1 MGASRE
7 VVEQQIKDLKDYTDT
22 VAAVHLLKEVVTN
35 GGAVVTIGTAKES
48 IDIENNKKDPK
59 IGNVVKAI
67 LAKAGK
73 PGEST
78 KWEDKG
84 DGKPHLE
91 AAITIGGAVYT
102 IDLVYEGNDHTVST
116 TQNYTVNIT
125 SKLNSEVSRGKLFF
139 DHNHTATVKL
149 TYDKDGDLRA
159 VTKKGLSV
167 DTKSF
172 VPYAYQNEILAK
184 FHDSLK
190 AGQEQRLAVMGTGSG
205 KSIVMA
211 GIAQAV
217 GRTVMIVPDQTLVNQ
232 QSKETTDLLGAG
244 VVHGVKA
251 VPRVFTLDTLK
262 GKVDVLWDALEKDLS
277 DIEEED
283 IQKIKVYFRKV
294 IAGTEPFDQIVLQA
308 EHPLFKI
315 IASEIKDSMVL
326 IDESHKH
333 TFKPEDA
340 EILKGI
346 KERNSVLAL
355 TATPTS
361 ELYDLFKGDPLD
373 DLSLGAAI
381 ELGTIR
387 PIKPEMAYLEEGD
400 LIVQAV
406 AHYFDDY
413 YLEEGMIGYVDPLEL
428 KKQIIKAET
437 GIEDSVAQER
447 AINQALALNRI
458 RCQRNMGFSDDKE
471 TRKELAGIYQKIANG
486 DRETIEKYQGE
497 VAKLR
502 QKSECDARL
511 KLAQKFGAV
520 DEVEFR
526 KTVALPVVNL
536 KQDIATEQ
544 QKDIQRAIN
553 SYALALVFNEK
564 HTDIA
569 EKDRTHKLDD
579 YLKEWDQH
587 IAKYKTKN
595 DEIPKPF
602 LTKLE
607 SCETKSRE
615 TLKEA
620 LEKLGAPISK
630 LPTAQKEAITK
641 LILDRAEAMVTKVK
655 GSEPISEVI
664 TGAPQPN
671 LVALQATENYSGAI
685 DMSTPQS
692 TIDEQLAQIEIGLRT
707 HIVADQVI
715 ATGVSIRDILNVQII
730 NTNSPV
736 IESDINVINGILSG
750 PQAAGRCVRN
760 KDTEAR
766 VQQYIDQRYEGKGLI
781 LTVDAV
787 IDPKNSAAKT
797 REVMENREKQA
808 KKEAAVVRLL
818 KTELKGFEAFT
829 LFQRCVPLHEKI
841 EGLVK
846 KLETLDNLLKDKE
859 KSLLSQQ
866 LKQVKVEELH
876 SAKKKSLVEEID
888 ALEKELYIVPGRKGK
903 DGATP
908 LPPEYARNASLYL
921 VWVKITLKKA
931 TLEAETKEVRQA
943 IKEIEAEVE
952 KLEEAIKEIQATFR
966 EGSLELEKLRAEEE
980 RMLKQMEEV
989 SKQFTAV

>member
-7 VVEQQIKDLKDYTDT
+7 IVEQQIKDLKDYTDT

-35 GGAVVTIGTAKES
+35 GAVVTIGSAKES

-102 IDLVYEGNDHTVST
+102 IDLVFEGNDQTVST

-139 DHNHTATVKL
+139 DHDHTATVKL

-159 VTKKGLSV
+159 VTKKGLAV

-172 VPYAYQNEILAK
+172 VPYAYQNEILSK

-190 AGQEQRLAVMGTGSG
+190 DHKEQRLAIMGTGSG

-232 QSKETTDLLGAG
+232 QSKETSDLIGAG
-244 VVHGVKA
+244 VVNGVK
-251 VPRVFTLDTLK
+251 VTPRVFTLDTLK
-262 GKVDVLWDALEKDLS
+262 GKVDVLWEALEKDLS

-283 IQKIKVYFRKV
+283 VLKIQAYFRKV

-315 IASEIKDSMVL
+315 IANEIKDSMVL
-326 IDESHKH
+326 IDESHRH

-340 EILKGI
+340 ELLKGI
-346 KERNSVLAL
+346 KARNSVLAL

-361 ELYDLFKGDPLD
+361 ELYNLFTGNPLD

-387 PIKPEMAYLEEGD
+387 PIKDEVAYVNEKSLTD
-400 LIVQAV
+400 QAV

-413 YLEEGMIGYVDPLEL
+413 YLEEGMSGYVDPVEL
-428 KKQIIKAET
+428 KKQIIEAES
-437 GIEDSVAQER
+437 GIEDSIAQER

-458 RCQRNMGFSDDKE
+458 RCQRNMGFSDDKA
-471 TRKELAGIYQKIANG
+471 TREKLAEIYQKIANG

-511 KLAQKFGAV
+511 QLVQKFGAV
-520 DEVEFR
+520 EEVEFR
-526 KTVALPVVNL
+526 KTVGLPVVNL
-536 KQDIATEQ
+536 QQDIATEQ

-569 EKDRTHKLDD
+569 EKDRTHKLED

-607 SCETKSRE
+607 SCETKNRE

-641 LILDRAEAMVTKVK
+641 LILDRAETMVAKVK
-655 GSEPISEVI
+655 ASQPVSEVI
-664 TGAPQPN
+664 AGAPQPN
-671 LVALQATENYSGAI
+671 LVTLKATENYSGAI

-692 TIDEQLAQIEIGLRT
+692 TIDEQLAQIEVGLRT

-781 LTVDAV
+781 LTVDAI
-787 IDPKNSAAKT
+787 IDPKNSAERT
-797 REVMENREKQA
+797 REVMKNREEQA
-808 KKEAAVVRLL
+808 QKEAAVVRLL
-818 KTELKGFEAFT
+818 KSELKGFDAFT
-829 LFQRCVPLHEKI
+829 LFQQCLPLHDKI

-846 KLETLDNLLKDKE
+846 KLDVLDNLLRDKE
-859 KSLLSQQ
+859 KSVITYRLTRDRTEEQYESQ
-866 LKQVKVEELH
+866 KE
-876 SAKKKSLVEEID
+876 SLEQDITTL
-888 ALEKELYIVPGRKGK
+888 AKELEIIPGRKDK
-903 DGATP
+903 APETR
-908 LPPEYARNASLYL
+908 LPSEYSRNASLYL
-921 VWVKITLKKA
+921 MWVKITLKQA
-931 TLEAETKEVRQA
+931 TLNAATEEVRSTLEQIDKEIEKLEDV
-943 IKEIEAEVE
+943 IKEIKVTY
-952 KLEEAIKEIQATFR
+952 K
-966 EGSLELEKLRAEEE
+966 EGSLELEKLRVQEE
-980 RMLKQMEEV
+980 RMIQQIEEAN
-989 SKQFTAV
+989 KRFTSV

>member
-1 MGASRE
+1 MGASRD

-22 VAAVHLLKEVVTN
+22 VAAVHLLSEVVTN
-35 GGAVVTIGTAKES
+35 GAVVTIGSAKES
-48 IDIENNKKDPK
+48 IEIENSKKDPK

-73 PGEST
+73 PGEGG
-78 KWEDKG
+78 KWEEKI
-84 DGKPHLE
+84 DGKQHLE

-102 IDLVYEGNDHTVST
+102 IDLVFEGVDT

-125 SKLNSEVSRGKLFF
+125 SKLTSEVSRGKLFF
-139 DHNHTATVKL
+139 DNDHTASVKL

-167 DTKSF
+167 GTKSF

-190 AGQEQRLAVMGTGSG
+190 DGKEQRLAIMGTGSG

-232 QSKETTDLLGAG
+232 QSKETSDLLGAG
-244 VVHGVKA
+244 IVNGVKVA
-251 VPRVFTLDTLK
+251 PARIFTLDTLK
-262 GKVDVLWDALEKDLS
+262 GKVDVLWDALEDDLS
-277 DIEEED
+277 NIEEANVLE
-283 IQKIKVYFRKV
+283 IKTYFRKV

-315 IASEIKDSMVL
+315 IADEIKDSMVL
-326 IDESHKH
+326 IDESHRH

-361 ELYDLFKGDPLD
+361 ELYGLFKGTPLD

-381 ELGTIR
+381 QLGTIR

-400 LIVQAV
+400 LIDQAV

-413 YLEEGMIGYVDPLEL
+413 YLEEGMNGYVDPVEL
-428 KKQIIKAET
+428 KKQIISSE
-437 GIEDSVAQER
+437 GLEDSLAQAK
-447 AINQALALNRI
+447 AINQALELNRI
-458 RCQRNMGFSDDKE
+458 RCQRNMGFSDDKV
-471 TRKELAGIYQKIANG
+471 TREKLAEIYQKIANG
-486 DRETIEKYQGE
+486 DRVTIEKYQDG

-502 QKSECDARL
+502 QKSECEARL
-511 KLAQKFGAV
+511 KLTEKFGAV
-520 DEVEFR
+520 DEIEFR
-526 KTVALPVVNL
+526 KTVAKPAVNL
-536 KQDIATEQ
+536 KGDIDSEQ

-553 SYALALVFNEK
+553 SYALALVFNDK

-569 EKDRTHKLDD
+569 EKDRTHKLGD
-579 YLKEWDQH
+579 YLKECDEY

-602 LTKLE
+602 FLKLE
-607 SCETKSRE
+607 LCETKSRE

-620 LEKLGAPISK
+620 LEKFGAPISK

-641 LILDRAEAMVTKVK
+641 LILDRAEVMLNKVK
-655 GSEPISEVI
+655 ASQPISEVI
-664 TGAPQPN
+664 TGATPVD
-671 LVALQATENYSGAI
+671 LDTLKATENYSSAI

-692 TIDEQLAQIEIGLRT
+692 TIDEQLAQIEVGLRT

-760 KDTEAR
+760 KDVEAR
-766 VQQYIDQRYEGKGLI
+766 AQQYIDKRYEGKGLI
-781 LTVDAV
+781 LTVDAI
-787 IDPKNSAAKT
+787 IDPKDSAAKT

-808 KKEAAVVRLL
+808 KKEEEAIVLLQSAVR
-818 KTELKGFEAFT
+818 GFITFG
-829 LFQRCVPLHEKI
+829 LFKQCVPLHEKI
-841 EGLVK
+841 MELTE
-846 KLETLDNLLKDKE
+846 KLDILKELLKDRQHTKE
-859 KSLLSQQ
+859 TKEHELVKLKEVGDLENEINSL
-866 LKQVKVEELH
+866 
-876 SAKKKSLVEEID
+876 
-888 ALEKELYIVPGRKGK
+888 VPGRKEGQPI
-903 DGATP
+903 TRYTNNP
-908 LPPEYARNASLYL
+908 SLYL
-921 VWVKITLKKA
+921 LWVRTTLKRME
-931 TLEAETKEVRQA
+931 LGMETKEVRQT
-943 IKEIEAEVE
+943 IHEVE
-952 KLEEAIKEIQATFR
+952 EEIILLGEKIIELQKAIEEGTLKLDKMKEQEEQ
-966 EGSLELEKLRAEEE
+966 L
-980 RMLKQMEEV
+980 LKQMEEIN
-989 SKQFTAV
+989 SKLTV

>member
-7 VVEQQIKDLKDYTDT
+7 IVEQQIKDLKDYTDT

-35 GGAVVTIGTAKES
+35 GAVVTIGSAKES

-102 IDLVYEGNDHTVST
+102 IDLVFEGNDHTVST

-139 DHNHTATVKL
+139 DHDHTATVKL

-172 VPYAYQNEILAK
+172 VPYAYQNEILSK

-190 AGQEQRLAVMGTGSG
+190 DHKEQRLAIMGTGSG

-232 QSKETTDLLGAG
+232 QSKETSDLLGAG
-244 VVHGVKA
+244 LVNGVKA
-251 VPRVFTLDTLK
+251 TPRVFTLDTLK
-262 GKVDVLWDALEKDLS
+262 GKVDVLWEALEKDLS

-283 IQKIKVYFRKV
+283 VLKIKAYFRKV

-326 IDESHKH
+326 IDESHRH

-346 KERNSVLAL
+346 KDRNSILAL

-361 ELYDLFKGDPLD
+361 ELYDLFKGTPLD

-387 PIKPEMAYLEEGD
+387 PIKDEVAYVNEKS
-400 LIVQAV
+400 LIDQAV

-413 YLEEGMIGYVDPLEL
+413 YLEEGMSGYIDPVEL
-428 KKQIIKAET
+428 KKQIIQAET

-458 RCQRNMGFSDDKE
+458 RCQRNMGFSDDKV
-471 TRKELAGIYQKIANG
+471 TREKLAEIYQKIANG

-497 VAKLR
+497 VAKHR

-511 KLAQKFGAV
+511 QLVQKFGAV

-526 KTVALPVVNL
+526 KTVGLPVVNL
-536 KQDIATEQ
+536 QQDIATEQ

-569 EKDRTHKLDD
+569 EKDRTHKLED

-607 SCETKSRE
+607 SCETKNRE

-641 LILDRAEAMVTKVK
+641 LILDRAETMVTKVK
-655 GSEPISEVI
+655 ASQPVSEVI

-692 TIDEQLAQIEIGLRT
+692 TIDEQLAQIEVGLRT

-781 LTVDAV
+781 LTVDAI
-787 IDPKNSAAKT
+787 IDPKNSAERT
-797 REVMENREKQA
+797 REVMKNREEQA
-808 KKEAAVVRLL
+808 QKEREAIILL
-818 KTELKGFEAFT
+818 QSVIRGFQTFG
-829 LFQRCVPLHEKI
+829 LFQQCVPLHQKI
-841 EGLVK
+841 EALTEKLELQKVHLEDQQKTLGTK
-846 KLETLDNLLKDKE
+846 KLELGK
-859 KSLLSQQ
+859 
-866 LKQVKVEELH
+866 
-876 SAKKKSLVEEID
+876 
-888 ALEKELYIVPGRKGK
+888 LE
-903 DGATP
+903 
-908 LPPEYARNASLYL
+908 
-921 VWVKITLKKA
+921 
-931 TLEAETKEVRQA
+931 
-943 IKEIEAEVE
+943 EVE
-952 KLEEAIKEIQATFR
+952 KLESELRDIVPGMSKKPIGSPLPTDYARNPTLYCMWAKTTLIRASLKMETREVRQTIEEVREEITNLADSIERLQKEIQT
-966 EGSLELEKLRAEEE
+966 GTISLERMKVEEE
-980 RMLKQMEEV
+980 RLLQQMEEIN
-989 SKQFTAV
+989 SKLTM